1 MANYAEIRFRFEELP
16 PISDKIIFRLKKLS
30 DSSILKTFN
39 ETAALSRFANY
50 YYTIG
55 LDTNTT
61 ILNFRDALIADY
73 GSIVDIFIDYLTAEC
88 VVRAKNYD
96 RTFDVILANL
106 TVFSIEYI
114 DEVAPLPLFS
124 ITNINFSQAASN
136 PNDNVKVTLNVFP
149 DFAPFQITAPVS
161 KYAATAADLFF
172 DFSRVSVGTRQL
184 TVIGHYGGG
193 DQKTA
198 NYIIPFVKKY
208 FIESVTIIPS
218 LSGATVIINK
228 VDNEVVGIESPSF
241 AYSLNGIDYFV
252 SPVFTGLL
260 PGNYTAYLLDAF
272 GGISTSDFEIIKL
285 TEQKPEPYF
294 SIPRANPLRFVP
306 SNNDIYQTPDNTL
319 FNEFIIP
326 NCEKRFFRQPFQLTN
341 VIKTQFRSNYE
352 NNLVNVKD
360 CNGIL
365 IDTIIPTLKIQN
377 VGLTDKRDCFLKEG
391 GEGKTNVFFIQGNIY
406 DPVTNEIISEYFDN
420 TGRLPAFAMQGMYIE
435 IASANLNGSFIVSGI
450 VYDNDLSAW
459 VCVIDV
465 DYPFGS
471 ISGIAFSKYNLEL
484 FNIYEFSLTAPGIGQ
499 YYIEL
504 LATDTN
510 PGYGSQLWFSEPVYF
525 DNHENC
531 VNISYSANEN
541 QSDIDYRT
549 LISFDLCIPAR
560 FARYGTVGEDET
572 FEDDNGNT
580 IVQKAVYIR
589 TIQLETGMI
598 PMWIAEKIIIAS
610 GHPNLKINGV
620 KYVRNEKPT
629 ANAKLDNN
637 NPFYIVTG
645 IFNEIDGTI
654 IEDTTGIF
662 SGQRYVLGVT
672 ENEIIG
678 L

>member
-16 PISDKIIFRLKKLS
+16 PIGDQIIFRLKKLS
-30 DSSILKTFN
+30 DSSVLNIFN
-39 ETAALSRFANY
+39 ETAQLSRFANY
-50 YYTIG
+50 YYTIA
-55 LDTNTT
+55 LDTDTT
-61 ILNFRDALIADY
+61 ILNFRDALTADY
-73 GSIVDIFIDYLTAEC
+73 GSIVDIFMDYLTNEC

-106 TVFSIEYI
+106 TVFGVEYI
-114 DEVAPLPLFS
+114 DEVSPEPLFA
-124 ITNINFSQAASN
+124 INDINFSQAASN
-136 PNDNVKVTLNVFP
+136 PIDNVKVTLNVSP
-149 DFAPFQITAPVS
+149 NLAPFQITSPVS
-161 KYAATAADLFF
+161 KYAETASGLFF
-172 DFSRVSVGTRQL
+172 DFARQSVGSRQV
-184 TVIGHYGGG
+184 TVIGSYGGG

-198 NYIIPFVKKY
+198 NSTIAIVKKY
-208 FIESVTIIPS
+208 FIESVTIVTGIR
-218 LSGATVIINK
+218 GATVTINK
-228 VDNEVVGIESPSF
+228 ADNGVIGIQSPSF

-260 PGNYTAYLLDAF
+260 PGVYTAYLIDGF
-272 GGISTSDFEIIKL
+272 GGISTLDFEIINI
-285 TEQKPEPYF
+285 TEQKPEPFF

-306 SNNDIYQTPDNTL
+306 SNNDIYQTHDNTL
-319 FNEFIIP
+319 FKDFIIP

-341 VIKTQFRSNYE
+341 VVKTQFRSNYE
-352 NNLVNVKD
+352 NNIVNVKD

-365 IDTIIPTLKIQN
+365 IDTIIPTIKIQN

-406 DPVTNEIISEYFDN
+406 DPVTDEIISEYFDGK
-420 TGRLPAFAMQGMYIE
+420 GRLPAFVQHGMYIE
-435 IASANLNGSFIVSGI
+435 ITSANLNGNFIVSGI

-459 VCVIDV
+459 ACVIDV
-465 DYPFGS
+465 DYPFAGV
-471 ISGIAFSKYNLEL
+471 SGVAFSKYNLEL

-499 YYIEL
+499 YYLEL
-504 LATDTN
+504 LATDTYPEYDN
-510 PGYGSQLWFSEPVYF
+510 QLWFSEPIYF
-525 DNHENC
+525 DNHEDC
-531 VNISYSANEN
+531 VNISYSADEN
-541 QSDIDYRT
+541 QSGIDYRT

-560 FARYGTVGEDET
+560 FARYAAVGEDEM

-580 IVQKAVYIR
+580 IVQRAVYIR
-589 TIQLETGMI
+589 TIQLETGMV
-598 PMWIAEKIIIAS
+598 PMWLAEKIIIAS

-629 ANAKLDNN
+629 ANPKLDDN

-654 IEDTTGIF
+654 IGDTTGII